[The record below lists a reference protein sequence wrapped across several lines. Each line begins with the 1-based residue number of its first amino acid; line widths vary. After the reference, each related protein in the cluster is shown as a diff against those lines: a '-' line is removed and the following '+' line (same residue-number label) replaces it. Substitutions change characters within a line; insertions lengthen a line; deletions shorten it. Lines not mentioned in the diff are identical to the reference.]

1 MGTGMLHNPG
11 RTCST
16 GGRGA
21 SDVMDESMAAAG
33 EPFKMGG
40 MGGGADKP
48 GPAPTKRDASP
59 GAERRTP
66 HSNQN
71 GGMGGGADKR
81 GPARTKRDVSNQM
94 TVYTVG
100 HGTRTTAEL
109 AELLAEA
116 GVVRVADVRR
126 YPASRR
132 HPHFSRP
139 RLEVDLPAL

>member
-48 GPAPTKRDASP
+48 GPAPTRRDVSP

-71 GGMGGGADKR
+71 GGMGGGADKP
-81 GPARTKRDVSNQM
+81 GPAPTRRDASNQM
-94 TVYTVG
+94 TVYPVG
-100 HGTRTTAEL
+100 HGTRTTAEPADL
-109 AELLAEA
+109 PSDPGVVPLAEA
-116 GVVRVADVRR
+116 HR
-126 YPASRR
+126 Y
-132 HPHFSRP
+132 
-139 RLEVDLPAL
+139 